1 MKRFRVLTTA
11 GGTAGHIYPVAA
23 VVAELQTM
31 AAEQQVNLEV
41 RYLGAYGPFR
51 EFLQQNNI
59 RVQRVANS
67 KLRRYFA
74 WQNFIDVPKFIWSI
88 FQALWK
94 IFWFMP
100 NVLFSKGGPG
110 SLAVVL
116 AARFYRIPIIVHESD
131 AVPSVTT
138 NITSKFADTVAVS
151 FASTVG
157 QFTQKE
163 VIHTGNPIR
172 KYLLTDPIS
181 KEKGRGYFG
190 FNPHAPLLLV
200 LGGSQGSTSIND
212 FILDVLPEL
221 LQSVQVLHQ
230 TGKEDY
236 ERVVHEARVALE
248 KLPEE
253 VQRKYKA
260 IDYFEKDIRIAYQGA
275 DLVVSRA
282 GASHTCEISAFGKPS
297 ILIPLPLAANDHQR
311 ANAMEYQKAGAAI
324 VMEQDNL
331 LPHVFLNNV
340 VGLLTNPAKLGAM
353 GEAARAFYKSD
364 AASNLAQVI
373 LRYI

>member
-236 ERVVHEARVALE
+236 ERVVREAGVALK
-248 KLPEE
+248 KLPEDA
-253 VQRKYKA
+253 QRRYKA
-260 IDYFEKDIRIAYQGA
+260 VDYFEKDIRIAYQGA
-275 DLVVSRA
+275 DLVVSRSGSGIFELA
-282 GASHTCEISAFGKPS
+282 AFGKPS
-297 ILIPLPLAANDHQR
+297 ILIPLPWAANDHQG
-311 ANAMEYQKAGAAI
+311 ANAAEYQRARAAI

-331 LPHVFLNNV
+331 LPHIFLDNV
-340 VGLLTNPAKLGAM
+340 TNLLANPEKLAAM
-353 GEAARAFYKSD
+353 GEAARTFYKSD
-364 AASNLAQVI
+364 AASNLARLI

>member
-11 GGTAGHIYPVAA
+11 GGTAGHIYPVVA
-23 VVAELQTM
+23 VVAELQTL

-41 RYLGAYGPFR
+41 RYLGSYGPFKAFLR
-51 EFLQQNNI
+51 ENNI
-59 RVQRVANS
+59 RVQRVAGS

-74 WQNFIDVPKFIWSI
+74 WENFIDGPKFLWSI
-88 FQALWK
+88 LQALWK
-94 IFWFMP
+94 MYWYMP

-116 AARFYRIPIIVHESD
+116 VARFYRIPVIIHESD
-131 AVPSVTT
+131 AVSSITT
-138 NITSKFADTVAVS
+138 NITGRFADVIAVS
-151 FASTVG
+151 FPSTVG
-157 QFTQKE
+157 EFPKKE
-163 VIHTGNPIR
+163 VIYTGNPIR

-190 FNPHAPLLLV
+190 FNPDIPLLLI

-212 FILDVLPEL
+212 FILDVLPDL
-221 LQSVQVLHQ
+221 VQTIQVLHQ

-236 ERVVHEARVALE
+236 DRVVREAGVVLE
-248 KLPEE
+248 KLPEDI
-253 VQRKYKA
+253 QRRYKA
-260 IDYFEKDIRIAYQGA
+260 IDYFEKDIRVAYQGA
-275 DLVVSRA
+275 DLVISRA
-282 GASHTCEISAFGKPS
+282 GASSTCEISAFGKPS
-297 ILIPLPLAANDHQR
+297 ILIPLPWAANDHQK
-311 ANAMEYQKAGAAI
+311 ANAAEYQRVGAAV

-331 LPHVFLNNV
+331 LPHIFMNNV
-340 VGLLTNPAKLGAM
+340 INLLSDQAKLTTM
-353 GEAARAFYKSD
+353 GEAAKTLYKSD

>member
-11 GGTAGHIYPVAA
+11 GGTAGHIYPIVA
-23 VVAELQTM
+23 VVSELQTM

-41 RYLGAYGPFR
+41 RYLGAYGPFKG
-51 EFLQQNNI
+51 FLQENNI
-59 RVQRVANS
+59 KVQRVANS

-74 WQNFIDVPKFIWSI
+74 WQNFVDGPKFVWSVL
-88 FQALWK
+88 QSLWK
-94 IFWFMP
+94 IYWFMP
-100 NVLFSKGGPG
+100 DVLFSKGGPG

-116 AARFYRIPIIVHESD
+116 VARFYRVPVIVHESD
-131 AVPSVTT
+131 AISSITT
-138 NITSKFADTVAVS
+138 QITSKLADVVAVS
-151 FASTVG
+151 FASLTG
-157 QFTQKE
+157 EFPNKE
-163 VIHTGNPIR
+163 VIYTGNPVR

-181 KEKGRGYFG
+181 EEKGRGYFG
-190 FNPHAPLLLV
+190 FDPNAPLLLV

-212 FILDVLPEL
+212 FILDVLPDL
-221 LQSVQVLHQ
+221 VQSVQVLHQ

-236 ERVVHEARVALE
+236 SRVVREAGVVLK
-248 KLPEE
+248 KLPEDA
-253 VQRKYKA
+253 QRRYKA
-260 IDYFEKDIRIAYQGA
+260 VDYFEKDIRIAYQGA
-275 DLVVSRA
+275 DLVVSRSGSGIFELA
-282 GASHTCEISAFGKPS
+282 AFGKPS
-297 ILIPLPLAANDHQR
+297 ILIPLPWAANDHQG
-311 ANAMEYQKAGAAI
+311 ANAAQYQKAGAAI

-353 GEAARAFYKSD
+353 GEAARAFYKND

>member
-11 GGTAGHIYPVAA
+11 GGTAGHVYPVVA
-23 VVAELQTM
+23 VVAELQSM

-41 RYLGAYGPFR
+41 RYLGAHGPFKG
-51 EFLQQNNI
+51 FLQQNNI
-59 RVQRVANS
+59 KVQRVANS

-74 WQNFIDVPKFIWSI
+74 WQNFIDIPKFAWSVL
-88 FQALWK
+88 QAFWK
-94 IFWFMP
+94 IYWFMP

-116 AARFYRIPIIVHESD
+116 VARFYRIPVIVHESD

-138 NITSKFADTVAVS
+138 SITSKFADVVAVS
-151 FASTVG
+151 FASAAE
-157 QFTQKE
+157 QFVQKE
-163 VIHTGNPIR
+163 VIYTGNPVR

-190 FNPHAPLLLV
+190 FNPNTPLLLV

-221 LQSVQVLHQ
+221 LKSVQVLHQ

-236 ERVVHEARVALE
+236 DRVVREAGVVLE

-253 VQRKYKA
+253 VQTKYKA
-260 IDYFEKDIRIAYQGA
+260 MDYFEKDIRVAYQGA
-275 DLVVSRA
+275 DLVVSRSGSGIFELA
-282 GASHTCEISAFGKPS
+282 AFGKPS
-297 ILIPLPLAANDHQR
+297 ILIPLPWAANDHQR
-311 ANAMEYQKAGAAI
+311 ANAAEYQKMGAAV

-331 LPHVFLNNV
+331 LPHIFLNNV
-340 VGLLTNPAKLGAM
+340 VSLLTDPEKLKVM
-353 GEAARAFYKSD
+353 GEAAKAFYKPD
-364 AASNLAQVI
+364 AASNLARVI

>member
-11 GGTAGHIYPVAA
+11 GGTAGHIYPIVA
-23 VVAELQTM
+23 VVSELQTM

-41 RYLGAYGPFR
+41 RYLGAYGPFKG
-51 EFLQQNNI
+51 FLQENNI
-59 RVQRVANS
+59 KVQKVANS

-74 WQNFIDVPKFIWSI
+74 WQNFVDGPKFVWSVL
-88 FQALWK
+88 QSLWK
-94 IFWFMP
+94 IYWFMP
-100 NVLFSKGGPG
+100 DVLFSKGGPG

-116 AARFYRIPIIVHESD
+116 VARFYRVPVIVHESD
-131 AVPSVTT
+131 AISSITT
-138 NITSKFADTVAVS
+138 QITSKFADVVAVS
-151 FASTVG
+151 FASLTG
-157 QFTQKE
+157 KFPNKE
-163 VIHTGNPIR
+163 VIYTGNPVR

-190 FNPHAPLLLV
+190 FDPNAPLLLV

-212 FILDVLPEL
+212 FILDVLPDL
-221 LQSVQVLHQ
+221 VQSVQVLHQ

-236 ERVVHEARVALE
+236 SRVVREAGVVLK
-248 KLPEE
+248 KLPEDA
-253 VQRKYKA
+253 QRRYKA
-260 IDYFEKDIRIAYQGA
+260 VDYFEKDIRIAYQGA
-275 DLVVSRA
+275 DLVVSRSGSGIFELA
-282 GASHTCEISAFGKPS
+282 AFGKPS
-297 ILIPLPLAANDHQR
+297 ILIPLPWAANDHQG
-311 ANAMEYQKAGAAI
+311 ANAAQYQKAGAAI

>member
-11 GGTAGHIYPVAA
+11 GGTAGHIYPIVA
-23 VVAELQTM
+23 VVSELQTM

-41 RYLGAYGPFR
+41 RYLGAYGPFKG
-51 EFLQQNNI
+51 FLQENNI
-59 RVQRVANS
+59 KVQRVANS

-74 WQNFIDVPKFIWSI
+74 WQNFVDGPKFVWSVL
-88 FQALWK
+88 QSLWK
-94 IFWFMP
+94 IYWFMP
-100 NVLFSKGGPG
+100 DVLFSKGGPG

-116 AARFYRIPIIVHESD
+116 VARFYRVPVIVHESD
-131 AVPSVTT
+131 AISSITT
-138 NITSKFADTVAVS
+138 QITSKLADVVAVS
-151 FASTVG
+151 FASLTG
-157 QFTQKE
+157 EFPNKE
-163 VIHTGNPIR
+163 VIYTGNPVR

-181 KEKGRGYFG
+181 EEKGRGYFG
-190 FNPHAPLLLV
+190 FDPNAPLLLI

-212 FILDVLPEL
+212 FILDVLPDL
-221 LQSVQVLHQ
+221 VQSVQVLHQ

-236 ERVVHEARVALE
+236 SRVVREAGVVLK
-248 KLPEE
+248 KLPEDA
-253 VQRKYKA
+253 QRRYKA
-260 IDYFEKDIRIAYQGA
+260 VDYFEKDIRIAYQGA
-275 DLVVSRA
+275 DLVVSRSGSGIFELA
-282 GASHTCEISAFGKPS
+282 AFGKPS
-297 ILIPLPLAANDHQR
+297 ILIPLPWAANDHQGV
-311 ANAMEYQKAGAAI
+311 NAAQYQKAGAAI

-353 GEAARAFYKSD
+353 GEAARAFYKND

>member
-11 GGTAGHIYPVAA
+11 GGTAGHIYPIVA
-23 VVAELQTM
+23 VVSELQTM

-41 RYLGAYGPFR
+41 RYLGAYGPFKG
-51 EFLQQNNI
+51 FLQENNI
-59 RVQRVANS
+59 KVQKVANS

-74 WQNFIDVPKFIWSI
+74 WQNFVDGPKFVWSVL
-88 FQALWK
+88 QSLWK
-94 IFWFMP
+94 IYWFMP
-100 NVLFSKGGPG
+100 DVLFSKGGPG

-116 AARFYRIPIIVHESD
+116 VARFYRVPVIVHESD
-131 AVPSVTT
+131 AISSITT
-138 NITSKFADTVAVS
+138 QITSKLADVVAVS
-151 FASTVG
+151 FASLTG
-157 QFTQKE
+157 EFPNKE
-163 VIHTGNPIR
+163 VIYTGNPVR

-181 KEKGRGYFG
+181 EEKGRGYFG
-190 FNPHAPLLLV
+190 FDPNAPLLLV

-212 FILDVLPEL
+212 FILDVLPDL
-221 LQSVQVLHQ
+221 VQSVQVLHQ

-236 ERVVHEARVALE
+236 SRVVREAGVVLK
-248 KLPEE
+248 KLPEDA
-253 VQRKYKA
+253 QRRYKA
-260 IDYFEKDIRIAYQGA
+260 VDYFEKDIRIAYQGA
-275 DLVVSRA
+275 DLVVSRSGSGIFELA
-282 GASHTCEISAFGKPS
+282 AFGKPS
-297 ILIPLPLAANDHQR
+297 ILIPLPWAANDHQG
-311 ANAMEYQKAGAAI
+311 ANAAQYQKVGAAI

-353 GEAARAFYKSD
+353 GEAARAFYKND

>member
-1 MKRFRVLTTA
+1 MKRFRVLTTG
-11 GGTAGHIYPVAA
+11 GGTAGHIYPIAA

-31 AAEQQVNLEV
+31 ASEQQVNLEV
-41 RYLGAYGPFR
+41 RYLGAYGSFKG
-51 EFLQQNNI
+51 FLEENNI

-67 KLRRYFA
+67 KLRRHFN
-74 WQNFIDVPKFIWSI
+74 WQNFIDVPKLVWSV
-88 FQALWK
+88 FQSLWK
-94 IFWFMP
+94 VYWFMP
-100 NVLFSKGGPG
+100 DVLFSKGGPG

-116 AARFYRIPIIVHESD
+116 AARFYCIPIIVHESD
-131 AVPSVTT
+131 AIPSITT
-138 NITSKFADTVAVS
+138 RITSKFANVVAVS
-151 FASTVG
+151 FASTTG
-157 QFTQKE
+157 NFPNKE

-190 FNPHAPLLLV
+190 FNPSEPLVLI

-212 FILDVLPEL
+212 FILDVLPDL
-221 LQSVQVLHQ
+221 VKSVQVLHQ

-236 ERVVHEARVALE
+236 QRIVHEAGVALE

-253 VQRKYKA
+253 MQVKYKA

-275 DLVVSRA
+275 DLVISRA
-282 GASHTCEISAFGKPS
+282 GASATCEIAAFGKPS
-297 ILIPLPLAANDHQR
+297 ILIPLPWAANDHQR
-311 ANAMEYQKAGAAI
+311 ANAAEYQKLGAAI

-331 LPHVFLNNV
+331 LPHIFLNNV
-340 VGLLTNPAKLGAM
+340 AGLLANQEKLVAM
-353 GEAARAFYKSD
+353 GEAAKGFYKSD